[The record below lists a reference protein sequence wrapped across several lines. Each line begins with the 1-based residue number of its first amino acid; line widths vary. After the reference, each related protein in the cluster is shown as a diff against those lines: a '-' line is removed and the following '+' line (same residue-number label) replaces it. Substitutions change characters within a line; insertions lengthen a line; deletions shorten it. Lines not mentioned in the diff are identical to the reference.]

1 MELIEARDAF
11 LRWLEA
17 KGYSRG
23 TVKMYEIDLR
33 ALIEFLKRRGIDD
46 AREAAREDVDEYKT
60 WVMKR
65 FCWWGGRRL
74 SRSTVAKHLLAA
86 RQLFDFLARRGA
98 VVVNPAAH
106 LTWPI
111 GRRELPAHIPTE
123 NEMEDILARP
133 DIGTHR
139 GLRDRAILEVFYSTG
154 IRRNELVK
162 LDLYDVS
169 LAEGTLTVRH
179 GKGGKGR
186 TVPLVG
192 AALEFLIRYMREV
205 RPLMVGARWPLS
217 ARGRRPP
224 AVAAGAVRP
233 PAAPSAGLE
242 SPLFVEPGG
251 RRITTGAVGR
261 MVRWYVRS
269 VAPGAEMEC
278 HILRHAFATH
288 MLRGGADVQLIQR
301 MLGHAHISTTEIYTT
316 VLTVDLKAVHER
328 CHPRGGK
335 ANEDHRGE
343 GKVSGGV
350 PGEEDGGFVG
360 VATGERDA
368 GVLGADEDA
377 AGGGGGAADAR
388 PCGGVPAA
396 APGAR
401 GADDGQALVA

>member
-23 TVKMYEIDLR
+23 TVTMYEVDLR

-46 AREAAREDVDEYKT
+46 AREAAREDVDEYKA

-74 SRSTVAKHLLAA
+74 SRSTVGKHLLAA

-98 VVVNPAAH
+98 VAVNPAAH

-186 TVPLVG
+186 TLPLVG

-205 RPLMVGARWPLS
+205 RPLMVGARWAVP
-217 ARGRRPP
+217 AGAIRPP
-224 AVAAGAVRP
+224 AGPARGAAT
-233 PAAPSAGLE
+233 GLD

-251 RRITTGAVGR
+251 RRIMGGTVGR

-301 MLGHAHISTTEIYTT
+301 MLGHAHLSTTEIYTT
-316 VLTVDLKAVHER
+316 VLTVDLKAEHER

-335 ANEDHRGE
+335 ANEDQRGE

-350 PGEEDGGFVG
+350 QGEENRQV
-360 VATGERDA
+360 
-368 GVLGADEDA
+368 GVLGPGDDHAGVFGVHEDA
-377 AGGGGGAADAR
+377 AGAGLGAIDD
-388 PCGGVPAA
+388 
-396 APGAR
+396 GAR
-401 GADDGQALVA
+401 